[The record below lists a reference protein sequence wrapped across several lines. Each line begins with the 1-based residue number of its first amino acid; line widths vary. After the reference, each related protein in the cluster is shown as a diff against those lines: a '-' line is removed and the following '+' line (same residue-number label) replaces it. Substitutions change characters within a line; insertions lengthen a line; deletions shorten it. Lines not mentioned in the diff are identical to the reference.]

1 MLTAL
6 RPNYA
11 ARAYTHAKCGVQIS
25 ISFVIK
31 LASDEHDEVR
41 AGHGRTLS
49 QIKYFKLFF
58 VVNDKKHNVKTD
70 IYGSTLKTIN
80 Y

>member
-11 ARAYTHAKCGVQIS
+11 ARAYTQNAACKYQS
-25 ISFVIK
+25 AYVIK

-41 AGHGRTLS
+41 AGHS
-49 QIKYFKLFF
+49 QIKYFKVFF
-58 VVNDKKHNVKTD
+58 VVDKKHNVKTD
-70 IYGSTLKTIN
+70 IFMAEL
-80 Y
+80 